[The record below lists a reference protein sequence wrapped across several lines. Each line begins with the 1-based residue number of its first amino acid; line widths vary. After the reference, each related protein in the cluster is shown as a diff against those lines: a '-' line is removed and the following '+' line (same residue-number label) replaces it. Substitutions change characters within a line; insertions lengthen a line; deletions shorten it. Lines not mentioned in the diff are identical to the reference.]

1 MQVFAMMHLRTLLDW
16 DSKTVLKVLDKAA
29 DMKKNPGNYRR
40 ALENK
45 VLGMLFEKT
54 STRTR
59 VSFEAGMTQLGG
71 HAIYLDWKSTNIKA
85 GVELADEVRCLD
97 RYCDVI
103 TARVYLHS
111 TIQTFVK
118 HSRVPV
124 INALCDRYHP
134 CQAMADMLTVREKF
148 GSFEGRKLAYVG
160 DGNNVCNSLIIA
172 SAKVGLKIAVAC
184 PKGYEPGKDAVE
196 LGIKTGVLDISADPD
211 RAAKGADVVYTDTW
225 VSMGQEAEKEKR
237 LPVFKPYQVDSRRL
251 GKALFMHCLPAY
263 RGLEVTSEVLDSAQ
277 SVVYDQA
284 ENRLHAQ
291 KAILL
296 ACLGLF

>member
-1 MQVFAMMHLRTLLDW
+1 MMHLRTLLDW
-16 DSKTVLKVLDKAA
+16 DSKTVLRVLENSIHIKG
-29 DMKKNPGNYRR
+29 NPRLYGK

-59 VSFEAGMTQLGG
+59 VSFEAAMTQMGG
-71 HAIYLDWKSTNIKA
+71 HGIYLDWKSTNIKE
-85 GVELADEVRCLD
+85 GVELADEVKCLD
-97 RYCDVI
+97 RYCDAI
-103 TARVYLHS
+103 TARVYRHE
-111 TIQTFVK
+111 TIQTFIK

-124 INALCDRYHP
+124 INALCDRFHP
-134 CQAMADMLTVREKF
+134 CQAMADMLTIKEKL
-148 GSFEGRKLAYVG
+148 GGFEGKKLAYVG

-172 SAKVGLKIAVAC
+172 AAKVGMKIAAGC
-184 PKGYEPGKDAVE
+184 PKGYEPLPEAVE
-196 LGIKTGVLDISADPD
+196 AGRKAGVLDLTTDPD
-211 RAAKGADVVYTDTW
+211 KAVRNADVVYTDTW

-237 LPVFKPYQVDSRRL
+237 LPVFKPYQVDRKKL

-263 RGLEVTSEVLDSAQ
+263 RGLEVTSEVLDSKQ
-277 SVVYDQA
+277 SVVFDQA

-296 ACLGLF
+296 ACLDLQP